1 MGRRDRAWPHHLRS
15 LTGFCPA
22 RPQARKKISRMTP
35 LSLADAQLVH
45 RTQFSRSPAKHS
57 SARSTISGCLRP
69 VWTSSNQAIRGDPLK
84 PVHNSFVESGL
95 RLTGYSQRISLEGR
109 ISHENGR

>member
-15 LTGFCPA
+15 LTGFCSA

-35 LSLADAQLVH
+35 LSFADARLAH

-57 SARSTISGCLRP
+57 SARSQISGCLRP
-69 VWTSSNQAIRGDPLK
+69 VWT
-84 PVHNSFVESGL
+84 VEQPGC
-95 RLTGYSQRISLEGR
+95 QGR
-109 ISHENGR
+109 PAKACS